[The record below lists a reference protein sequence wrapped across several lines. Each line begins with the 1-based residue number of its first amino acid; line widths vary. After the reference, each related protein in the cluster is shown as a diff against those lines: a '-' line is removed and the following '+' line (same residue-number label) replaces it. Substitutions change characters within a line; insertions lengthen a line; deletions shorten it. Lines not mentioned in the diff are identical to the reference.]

1 MTVKELIEELRKF
14 DGVETVAIC
23 YLGDVSWETRDVTSV
38 TLEDGKVLVVDD
50 SN

>member
-1 MTVKELIEELRKF
+1 MTVKELIEESGKF
-14 DGVETVAIC
+14 DGAETVAIC
-23 YLGDVSWETRDVTSV
+23 YLGDVFWETRDVTSV